1 MLCDLRC
8 STAEH
13 APEMLR
19 RAVCQHISFLYRP
32 ELVRLL
38 DRLHDEARLKNSR
51 FRVVGVVGEGRNNSL
66 SVDVASFVHE
76 PAWRF
81 RKADDTPDE
90 EERKEYLRR
99 EV

>member
-1 MLCDLRC
+1 
-8 STAEH
+8 
-13 APEMLR
+13 MLR
-19 RAVCQHISFLYRP
+19 RTVCEHVSLFYHP

-51 FRVVGVVGEGRNNSL
+51 FRVIGVVGEGRNNSL
-66 SVDVASFVHE
+66 SVDVAAFVHE

-90 EERKEYLRR
+90 EDRKEDLRT
-99 EV
+99 EA